1 MPLTTTMLNPSL
13 GQLLE
18 DAQRFAPSYGG
29 GLSNH
34 LPMTLI
40 ALHGLGADSSV
51 LAAHA
56 LRYAKRLEPQ
66 YRGDMQID
74 HARFERYL
82 GDWSAHMSYREFFAK
97 AIAQN
102 GFEQTLAAWWPQL
115 APGIAAAG
123 FHGLIRTAYGIDAKQ
138 ALEQASGL
146 AYLASAWTP
155 LIDNDSPIPAGFE
168 RAEVTLTRLREH
180 FGGRKIDAGLIMEE
194 LRLATEEP
202 NFFSSLRIPL
212 LDSAE
217 MCAMLRHD
225 ISRIAVR
232 IYLADPTF
240 NSLHLVTGTHAL
252 EIVLDKLPDAM
263 HARTLAHYWVA
274 FCAGYVGIGAPVPA
288 DIPTS
293 GTVNWQPAIDV
304 ALNTP
309 NDHTIKMVHTCR
321 AQFARHGDAAYAAAA
336 LQVSGRA

>member
-1 MPLTTTMLNPSL
+1 MLNPSL

-40 ALHGLGADSSV
+40 ALHGLGADSAV

-66 YRGDMQID
+66 HRGDMQID
-74 HARFERYL
+74 VARFERYL
-82 GDWSAHMSYREFFAK
+82 GDWSAHLSYKDFFAK
-97 AIAQN
+97 AIVQN

-115 APGIAAAG
+115 APGVAAAG
-123 FHGLIRTAYGIDAKQ
+123 FHGLIRLAYGIDAKV
-138 ALEQASGL
+138 AAEQASGL
-146 AYLASAWTP
+146 AYIASGYTP

-168 RAEVTLTRLREH
+168 AAPVTLERLRVAFAGH
-180 FGGRKIDAGLIMEE
+180 KIDAGLIMEE

-202 NFFSSLRIPL
+202 QFFPGIRMPM

-217 MCAMLRHD
+217 ACALLRSD
-225 ISRIAVR
+225 LARQAVR
-232 IYLADPTF
+232 IYLADPNF
-240 NSLHLVTGTHAL
+240 NSLHLVTATHAL
-252 EIVLDKLPDAM
+252 EVVLDHLPEAM
-263 HARTLAHYWVA
+263 HARTLAHFWVA

-288 DIPTS
+288 DVAAT

-321 AQFARHGDAAYAAAA
+321 AQFARHGDAAYGAAA
-336 LQVSGRA
+336 LKVANRA